1 MKLQTGTRTN
11 GNTLVTLCATMSL
24 SILAFP
30 AALSGADEP
39 IIPPTLSRI
48 WPVGM
53 ERGTART
60 FTVEGRNLEGTSAVL
75 FDSPGLSAKVLNVN
89 ELPGATVSMD
99 KFAAAVPLG
108 HQYSA
113 TIEVTAAK
121 DVEAGVHWLRFDT
134 PRGTSSTAVLDIG
147 SLPEIEAKPA
157 SGLPA
162 ADSAYRDS
170 TIASEPQQVTLPAT
184 LVGTIAKPGEVHTFT
199 FEGKSG
205 QELVF
210 QAVGA
215 ELGSDLKAELVLRDS
230 SGKVLARAG
239 EYSPG
244 PDAVLTVKL
253 PADGP
258 ADGRYAIS
266 IMDRERGGG
275 MNHYYRLNAGELPYV
290 TGVFPLGVR
299 AGQPSVVT
307 VQGVNL
313 GGVHDVTVDPPK
325 SAPGWTPTWTTMSL
339 PLTAARGDAGLKRGA
354 TPEDAGLKPAAA
366 PLDKIE
372 LAVGNE
378 PEIVEQEPND
388 TPALAQRVTVPVTI
402 NGTISGHIDD
412 ASKPGSGS
420 GVSSG
425 SGSGDEDYF
434 RFTARQGEAMTIEV
448 AAARLGSPLDSVI
461 EVLDGEGHPIPRATL
476 RCLTQ
481 TQMTLSDRDSRSRG
495 FRLLSL
501 SGLQPYDYL
510 MIGDELVRLE
520 SIPDQPDADVTVV
533 GTSGR
538 RIAYLG
544 TSPEAHAVETPV
556 YKVEIEKPEAQ
567 FPPNGLP
574 VFHLALRNDDGGP
587 GYGADSR
594 LDFTAPRDGEYLLHL
609 KDARGF
615 QGPDFAYRVTI
626 RDARPD
632 FTLSAS
638 PGNPNV
644 PQGGRI
650 PVYVEANRT
659 LGYEGPIEL
668 EAQGLPK
675 GMSAGRATIPAGQ
688 DSAVMIF
695 SAAPDAAP
703 ARVSTAAPASISI
716 VGRATINGNEV
727 ARVANADERLRVAS
741 VIPPPDVVVSA
752 DPVEVALDPGKET
765 TVTLHVQRQNGF
777 KGRVPCN
784 VDNLPPGVR
793 VVNVGLN
800 GVLVTEDQ
808 TSRTFTLR
816 AEDWAQPIEQPVY
829 VVAEVESGSSTLHA
843 SSPLML
849 RVRSRRDPG
858 VHPAEGGG
866 AAQ

>member
-1 MKLQTGTRTN
+1 MNLRIGLRKDSKRFAKLG
-11 GNTLVTLCATMSL
+11 AAIAL
-24 SILAFP
+24 SILAYP
-30 AALSGADEP
+30 VGLLCADEP
-39 IIPPTLSRI
+39 VIPPTLSRI

-60 FTVEGRNLEGTSAVL
+60 FTVEGRNLAGTTTVL

-99 KFAAAVPLG
+99 KFSAAVPLG

-121 DVEAGVHWLRFDT
+121 EAEPGVHWLRLDT
-134 PRGTSSTAVLDIG
+134 PRGTSNTAVLDVG

-157 SGLPA
+157 NGLRA
-162 ADSAYRDS
+162 SDSTYRDS
-170 TIASEPQQVTLPAT
+170 PIVNEPQVVTLPAT
-184 LVGTIAKPGEVHTFT
+184 LVGTIAKPGEVHTFA
-199 FEGKSG
+199 FEGKAG

-210 QAVGA
+210 QTVGA
-215 ELGSDLKAELVLRDS
+215 ELGSDLKALLVLRDS

-244 PDAVLTVKL
+244 PDAVLTAKL
-253 PADGP
+253 AADGK
-258 ADGRYAIS
+258 YALS
-266 IMDRERGGG
+266 IADRERGGG

-290 TGVFPLGVR
+290 TGMFPLGVR
-299 AGQPSVVT
+299 AGHSTEVA

-313 GGVHDVTVDPPK
+313 GGMHEVKVDALK
-325 SAPGWTPTWTTMSL
+325 WASGWNPGWSTIPL
-339 PLTAARGDAGLKRGA
+339 PLQTAWG
-354 TPEDAGLKPAAA
+354 A
-366 PLDKIE
+366 PLDKIS
-372 LAVGNE
+372 LAVGTE

-388 TPALAQRVTVPVTI
+388 TPTQAQRVTVPVTI
-402 NGTISGHIDD
+402 NGHIDG
-412 ASKPGSGS
+412 ASKPGSD
-420 GVSSG
+420 

-434 RFTARQGEAMTIEV
+434 RFTARQGEALTVDV

-461 EVLDGEGHPIPRATL
+461 EVLDGEGHSIPRATI

-481 TQMTLSDRDSRSRG
+481 TQTTLGDRDSRSRG
-495 FRLLSL
+495 FRLLSR
-501 SGLQPYDYL
+501 SGLEPHDYL

-520 SIPDQPDADVTVV
+520 SIPDQPDADVTLA
-533 GTSGR
+533 GTGGR

-544 TSPEAHAVETPV
+544 TSPEAHPVETPV

-574 VFHLALRNDDGGP
+574 VFHLVLRNDDGGP

-594 LDFTAPRDGEYLLHL
+594 LDFTALRDGEYLLHL
-609 KDARGF
+609 KDARGL
-615 QGPDFAYRVTI
+615 QGSDFAYRVTI

-650 PVYVEANRT
+650 PVFVEANRT

-668 EAQGLPK
+668 QAQGLPK
-675 GMSAGRATIPAGQ
+675 GMSAGTATIPAEQ

-695 SAAPDAAP
+695 SASPDAAP
-703 ARVSTAAPASISI
+703 AGVPGAAPASIEI
-716 VGRATINGNEV
+716 VGRGRINGQDV
-727 ARVANADERLRVAS
+727 VRAANADEPLRVAS

-752 DPVEVALDPGKET
+752 DPVAVTLESGKEA

-843 SSPLML
+843 SQPLIL
-849 RVRSRRDPG
+849 KVRPHS
-858 VHPAEGGG
+858 E
-866 AAQ
+866 AAGRAGSQEATRIGEASKR

>member
-1 MKLQTGTRTN
+1 MKGKR
-11 GNTLVTLCATMSL
+11 LVVACASISL
-24 SILAFP
+24 SILASP
-30 AALSGADEP
+30 AASSGADEP
-39 IIPPTLSRI
+39 VIPPTLSRI

-53 ERGTART
+53 ERGTTRT

-99 KFAAAVPLG
+99 KFSAAVPLG

-113 TIEVTAAK
+113 AIEVTAAK
-121 DVEAGVHWLRFDT
+121 DVEPGMHWLRFDT
-134 PRGTSSTAVLDIG
+134 PRGTSNTAVLDIG

-157 SGLPA
+157 SGLTA
-162 ADSAYRDS
+162 SGTAYRDS
-170 TIASEPQQVTLPAT
+170 TIASEPQAVTLPAT
-184 LVGTIAKPGEVHTFT
+184 LVGTIAKPGEVHTFA
-199 FEGKSG
+199 FEGKAG

-215 ELGSDLKAELVLRDS
+215 DLGSELKTLLVLRDS
-230 SGKVLARAG
+230 GGKVLARAG

-244 PDAVLTVKL
+244 PDAVITTKL

-258 ADGRYAIS
+258 AGGKYTIS
-266 IMDRERGGG
+266 ITDRERGGG
-275 MNHYYRLNAGELPYV
+275 MNHSYRLNAGELPYV

-299 AGQPSVVT
+299 AGQSSVVT

-313 GGVHDVTVDPPK
+313 GGVQEVKVDPPQR
-325 SAPGWTPTWTTMSL
+325 ADAWTPAWSTISL
-339 PLTAARGDAGLKRGA
+339 PLQTAWG
-354 TPEDAGLKPAAA
+354 A
-366 PLDKIE
+366 PLDKIS

-388 TPALAQRVTVPVTI
+388 TPAEAQRVTLPVTI
-402 NGTISGHIDD
+402 NGKISGHIDLG
-412 ASKPGSGS
+412 SKAGSVSGS
-420 GVSSG
+420 A
-425 SGSGDEDYF
+425 DEDYF
-434 RFTARQGEAMTIEV
+434 RFTARQGERLTIEV

-461 EVLDGEGHPIPRATL
+461 EVLDGEGRPIPRATL
-476 RCLTQ
+476 RCLSQ

-501 SGLQPYDYL
+501 SGLEPHDYL

-520 SIPDQPDADVTVV
+520 SIPDQPDADVTLA
-533 GTSGR
+533 GTGGSR
-538 RIAYLG
+538 VAYLG

-574 VFHLALRNDDGGP
+574 VFRLALRNDDGGP

-594 LDFTAPRDGEYLLHL
+594 LDFTASRDGEYLLHL

-626 RDARPD
+626 RDTRPD

-644 PQGGRI
+644 PLGGRV
-650 PVYVEANRT
+650 PVFVEANRS

-675 GMSAGRATIPAGQ
+675 GMSAARATIPAGQ
-688 DSAVMIF
+688 DSAVVIF
-695 SAAPDAAP
+695 SAASAATDAAP
-703 ARVSTAAPASISI
+703 AAVGAAAPAPISI
-716 VGRATINGNEV
+716 VGRASINGQEMV
-727 ARVANADERLRVAS
+727 RVADADEPLRVAS

-752 DPVEVALDPGKET
+752 DPVEVALEPGKET

-816 AEDWAQPIEQPVY
+816 AEDWVQPIEQPVY

-843 SSPLML
+843 SHALML
-849 RVRSRRDPG
+849 KVRVRSEAARRAASPEAAKA
-858 VHPAEGGG
+858 AETSLR
-866 AAQ
+866 

>member
-1 MKLQTGTRTN
+1 MNLQIKS
-11 GNTLVTLCATMSL
+11 LALASVCVVTLLLVPGHPT
-24 SILAFP
+24 
-30 AALSGADEP
+30 ALPSADEP
-39 IIPPTLSRI
+39 VIPPTLSRI
-48 WPVGM
+48 WPVGLQ
-53 ERGTART
+53 RGTTRT
-60 FTVEGRNLEGTSAVL
+60 FTVEGRNLQNTSAVL
-75 FDSPGLSAKVLNVN
+75 FDAPGLSAKVINVN

-99 KFAAAVPLG
+99 KFSAAVPLG

-121 DVEAGVHWLRFDT
+121 DVEPGRHWFRFHT
-134 PRGTSSTAVLDIG
+134 HHGTSNSAVLSIG
-147 SLPEIEAKPA
+147 FLPEVEAK
-157 SGLPA
+157 A
-162 ADSAYRDS
+162 AGGSSATGSMYQG
-170 TIASEPQQVTLPAT
+170 IAVGAEPQGVTLPAT
-184 LVGTIAKPGEVHTFT
+184 MVGTIAKPGDIDTFA
-199 FEGKSG
+199 FEGKAG

-215 ELGSDLKAELVLRDS
+215 EFGSGLKALLVLRDP

-244 PDAVLTVKL
+244 PDAVLTAKL
-253 PADGP
+253 V
-258 ADGRYAIS
+258 ADGRYTLS
-266 IMDRERGGG
+266 ITDRERGGG

-299 AGQPSVVT
+299 AGQLSEVT

-313 GGVHDVTVDPPK
+313 GGIHEVKVDPPK
-325 SAPGWTPTWTTMSL
+325 WVAGWTSWTTIPIPLKVIAPGFS
-339 PLTAARGDAGLKRGA
+339 
-354 TPEDAGLKPAAA
+354 PAAA
-366 PLDKIE
+366 AEKEGGLQAAATPLDTIK
-372 LAVGNE
+372 LAVGDE
-378 PEIVEQEPND
+378 PEILEQEPND
-388 TPALAQRVTVPVTI
+388 TPAQAQRVTLPVTI
-402 NGTISGHIDD
+402 NGHIDG
-412 ASKPGSGS
+412 ASKT
-420 GVSSG
+420 
-425 SGSGDEDYF
+425 GSGDEDYF
-434 RFTARQGEAMTIEV
+434 RFAAHQGEGLTIEV

-461 EVLDGEGHPIPRATL
+461 EVLDGEGHPIARATL
-476 RCLTQ
+476 RCLIQTQ
-481 TQMTLSDRDSRSRG
+481 TTLGDRDSRSRG

-501 SGLQPYDYL
+501 SGLAPNDYL

-520 SIPDQPDADVTVV
+520 SIPDQPDADVTLA
-533 GTSGR
+533 GTGGR

-556 YKVEIEKPEAQ
+556 YKVDIEKPDAQ

-574 VFHLALRNDDGGP
+574 VFHLAWRNDDGGP

-609 KDARGF
+609 KDVRGF

-650 PVYVEANRT
+650 PVYVEVDRSS
-659 LGYEGPIEL
+659 GYTGSIEL
-668 EAQGLPK
+668 AARKLPK
-675 GMSAGRATIPAGQ
+675 GMLAEPATIPAGQ

-695 SAAPDAAP
+695 SASPDAA
-703 ARVSTAAPASISI
+703 VGAAPAPIEI
-716 VGRATINGNEV
+716 VGRATINGREV
-727 ARVANADERLRVAS
+727 ARVANPDERLQVAS

-752 DPVEVALDPGKET
+752 DPAEIALDPGKET
-765 TVTLHVQRQNGF
+765 TVTLHVQRENGF

-829 VVAEVESGSSTLHA
+829 VVAEIESGSSTLHA
-843 SSPLML
+843 SQPLIL
-849 RVRSRRDPG
+849 KVRSPRELATHPVETKLS
-858 VHPAEGGG
+858 VH
-866 AAQ
+866 

>member
-1 MKLQTGTRTN
+1 MNLQIGSRTN
-11 GNTLVTLCATMSL
+11 GKTLIAIWAAISL

-53 ERGTART
+53 ERGTTRT
-60 FTVEGRNLEGTSAVL
+60 FTVEGRNLEDTIAVL
-75 FDSPGLSAKVLNVN
+75 FDSPGLSVKVLNVN
-89 ELPGATVSMD
+89 GLPGATVSMD

-134 PRGTSSTAVLDIG
+134 PRGTSNTAVLDIG

-170 TIASEPQQVTLPAT
+170 TIANEPQQVTLPAT
-184 LVGTIAKPGEVHTFT
+184 LVGTIAKPGEVHTFA

-205 QELVF
+205 QEMVF

-258 ADGRYAIS
+258 ADGKYAIS

-299 AGQPSVVT
+299 AGQSTEIT

-313 GGVHDVTVDPPK
+313 GGVHEVKVDPPK
-325 SAPGWTPTWTTMSL
+325 WADGWTTIPL
-339 PLTAARGDAGLKRGA
+339 PLTDVAPGFSPA
-354 TPEDAGLKPAAA
+354 PEGVDRKKSADAGLKPAT
-366 PLDKIE
+366 PLDKIK

-388 TPALAQRVTVPVTI
+388 TPVQAQRVTVPATI
-402 NGTISGHIDD
+402 NGTISGHIDG

-420 GVSSG
+420 GVS

-434 RFTARQGEAMTIEV
+434 RFTARQGEPLTIEV

-501 SGLQPYDYL
+501 SGLEPHDYL

-520 SIPDQPDADVTVV
+520 SIPDQQDADVTVV
-533 GTSGR
+533 GTVGR
-538 RIAYLG
+538 RVAYLG

-609 KDARGF
+609 KDVRGF

-644 PQGGRI
+644 PQGGRT

-668 EAQGLPK
+668 EAQGLPN

-695 SAAPDAAP
+695 SASPDAAT
-703 ARVSTAAPASISI
+703 ASVSTAAPVSISI

-752 DPVEVALDPGKET
+752 DPVEVALEPGKET

>member
-1 MKLQTGTRTN
+1 MKLQIGWRMNGRTIVA
-11 GNTLVTLCATMSL
+11 LVAAISL
-24 SILAFP
+24 SMVAYP
-30 AALSGADEP
+30 APLPGTDEP
-39 IIPPTLSRI
+39 VIPPTLSRI

-53 ERGTART
+53 ERGTTRT
-60 FTVEGRNLEGTSAVL
+60 FTVEGRNLEDTIVVL

-134 PRGTSSTAVLDIG
+134 PRGTSNTAVLDVG
-147 SLPEIEAKPA
+147 SLPEVEAKPA
-157 SGLPA
+157 SGNPA
-162 ADSAYRDS
+162 SDSPYRDS
-170 TIASEPQQVTLPAT
+170 RIASEPQEVTLPAT
-184 LVGTIAKPGEVHTFT
+184 LVGTIAKPGEVHTFA
-199 FEGKSG
+199 FQGKPG

-215 ELGSDLKAELVLRDS
+215 ELGSGLNALLVLRDS
-230 SGKVLARAG
+230 NGKVLARAG

-244 PDAVLTVKL
+244 PDAVLVIKL

-258 ADGRYAIS
+258 ADGKYAIS

-290 TGVFPLGVR
+290 TRVFPLGVR
-299 AGQPSVVT
+299 AGLSAEVT

-313 GGVHDVTVDPPK
+313 GGLHKVKVDPPK
-325 SAPGWTPTWTTMSL
+325 SADGWTTIAL
-339 PLTAARGDAGLKRGA
+339 PLSMARGAGLPGA
-354 TPEDAGLKPAAA
+354 TE
-366 PLDKIE
+366 PLDKIK

-388 TPALAQRVTVPVTI
+388 TPAQAQRVTVPVTI
-402 NGTISGHIDD
+402 NGHIDGD
-412 ASKPGSGS
+412 SKPGSGS
-420 GVSSG
+420 DAKFS

-434 RFTARQGEAMTIEV
+434 RFTARQGEPLTIEV

-501 SGLQPYDYL
+501 SGLEPHDYL

-520 SIPDQPDADVTVV
+520 SIPDQPDADVTVA
-533 GTSGR
+533 GTGGR
-538 RIAYLG
+538 RVAYLG
-544 TSPEAHAVETPV
+544 TSPEAHPVETPV

-609 KDARGF
+609 KDVRGLE
-615 QGPDFAYRVTI
+615 GPDFAYRVTI
-626 RDARPD
+626 RDTRPD

-638 PGNPNV
+638 PDNPNV

-675 GMSAGRATIPAGQ
+675 GMGAAPATIPAGQ

-695 SAAPDAAP
+695 SAAPDAM
-703 ARVSTAAPASISI
+703 TGAAPASISI
-716 VGRATINGNEV
+716 VGRARINGNEV
-727 ARVANADERLRVAS
+727 ARVANADQKLRVAS

-752 DPVEVALDPGKET
+752 DPVEVTLEPGKET

-800 GVLVTEDQ
+800 GVLITEDQ

-816 AEDWAQPIEQPVY
+816 AEDWAQPMEQPFY

-843 SSPLML
+843 SPPLIL
-849 RVRSRRDPG
+849 KVRSRRR
-858 VHPAEGGG
+858 AAGG
-866 AAQ
+866 AASQEALKTEETSKR

>member
-1 MKLQTGTRTN
+1 M
-11 GNTLVTLCATMSL
+11 
-24 SILAFP
+24 ILPFP
-30 AALSGADEP
+30 VALSGADEP
-39 IIPPTLSRI
+39 VIPPTLSRI

-53 ERGTART
+53 ERGTTRT
-60 FTVEGRNLEGTSAVL
+60 FTVEGRNLESTSAVL

-99 KFAAAVPLG
+99 KFSAAVPLG

-121 DVEAGVHWLRFDT
+121 DVEPGVHWLRFDT
-134 PRGTSSTAVLDIG
+134 PRGTSNTAVLDIG

-162 ADSAYRDS
+162 SDAAYRDS
-170 TIASEPQQVTLPAT
+170 TIASEPQGVNLPTT
-184 LVGTIAKPGEVHTFT
+184 LVGTIAKPGEVPTFS
-199 FEGKSG
+199 FEGKAG

-210 QAVGA
+210 QAVGS
-215 ELGSDLKAELVLRDS
+215 ELGSDLKALLVLRDS
-230 SGKVLARAG
+230 GGKVLARAG

-244 PDAVLTVKL
+244 PDAVLTIKL
-253 PADGP
+253 PGDGP
-258 ADGRYAIS
+258 ADGKCAIS

-275 MNHYYRLNAGELPYV
+275 MNHYYRINAGELPYV

-299 AGQPSVVT
+299 AGQPSEVA

-313 GGVHDVTVDPPK
+313 GGVHQVKVDPPK
-325 SAPGWTPTWTTMSL
+325 RADGWTTIPL
-339 PLTAARGDAGLKRGA
+339 PLTGVAPGFSPAPEGVGRRKSEGAGLKPGA
-354 TPEDAGLKPAAA
+354 TSEDAGLKPAAT
-366 PLDKIE
+366 PLDKIK

-388 TPALAQRVTVPVTI
+388 TPAQAQRVAVPVTI
-402 NGTISGHIDD
+402 NGTINGRIDT
-412 ASKPGSGS
+412 ASKSGSGS
-420 GVSSG
+420 GPG

-434 RFTARQGEAMTIEV
+434 RFTARQGEPLTIEV
-448 AAARLGSPLDSVI
+448 AAARLGSPLDSMI
-461 EVLDGEGHPIPRATL
+461 EVLDGEGRPIPRATL

-501 SGLQPYDYL
+501 SGLAPHDFL

-520 SIPDQPDADVTVV
+520 SIPDQPDADVTVA
-533 GTSGR
+533 GTGGR
-538 RIAYLG
+538 RVAYLG

-609 KDARGF
+609 KDARGA

-650 PVYVEANRT
+650 PVFVEANRS

-668 EAQGLPK
+668 KAQGLPK
-675 GMSAGRATIPAGQ
+675 GMSAARATIPAGQ

-695 SAAPDAAP
+695 SATPDAA
-703 ARVSTAAPASISI
+703 TGAAPAPIEI
-716 VGRATINGNEV
+716 VGRARIDGDEV
-727 ARVANADERLRVAS
+727 VRVADADERLRVAS

-752 DPVEVALDPGKET
+752 DPVEVALEPGKET
-765 TVTLHVQRQNGF
+765 TVTLHIQRQNGF

-843 SSPLML
+843 SQPLML
-849 RVRSRRDPG
+849 KVRARSEAAVRAASQEAAKT
-858 VHPAEGGG
+858 AETSKR
-866 AAQ
+866 